1 MDNLVKGMLKSNQFK
16 FYLIIATMVTQGTQ
30 IDESIFWQDQLS
42 LKNTTISKHENSFM
56 VGNTSRSH
64 ISKVDDP
71 QKSIGAN
78 KEDL

>member
-1 MDNLVKGMLKSNQFK
+1 MDNLVKGMLKT
-16 FYLIIATMVTQGTQ
+16 TMVSQGTQ
-30 IDESIFWQDQLS
+30 IDESLLKQGPQS
-42 LKNTTISKHENSFM
+42 MKNTSVSKNENSFM

-71 QKSIGAN
+71 LKRSGAN